1 MWHLQIETLRY
12 LMNKAWKTTHML
24 FPPSHRM
31 CTEDHLSFW
40 APKIC
45 SPPLVACRQKKQT
58 SWGPRECG
66 EKISYKG
73 AERRCL
79 VEVFVLQ
86 WKQNLQYL
94 AQTLESP
101 DGIMPST
108 IRELPPI
115 QASSEQPRVLSQPPL
130 FKSSKRY
137 RGWISWA
144 CRLNQLLFI
153 STYIIQ
159 KLRNY
164 QGCISIWKWP
174 LSKFKTSL
182 SK

>member
-1 MWHLQIETLRY
+1 MRHLQIETLRY
-12 LMNKAWKTTHML
+12 MNKAWKTTHML

-79 VEVFVLQ
+79 VEVFCTPVKTKPPVPCTDFRKSRWNHALHHQRAASNPSVLWAATGSQ
-86 WKQNLQYL
+86 PAAIVQVLKKVQRLDLLSMQIKPASLHLHLHHTKTKKLPGMHQYL
-94 AQTLESP
+94 KMA
-101 DGIMPST
+101 
-108 IRELPPI
+108 
-115 QASSEQPRVLSQPPL
+115 
-130 FKSSKRY
+130 FK
-137 RGWISWA
+137 
-144 CRLNQLLFI
+144 
-153 STYIIQ
+153 
-159 KLRNY
+159 
-164 QGCISIWKWP
+164 
-174 LSKFKTSL
+174 
-182 SK
+182 